1 MGIRTLHRRTAV
13 ATTVVVAT
21 VTVTAAVVPAL
32 FAPVPAVAAE
42 AGTAQLPA
50 VARSPHERDRI
61 AWTSRG
67 LRAALSARLGASWGM
82 LGGPK
87 ARIEDGGQPRAA
99 HGRRVHGTGAFT
111 GPARTYRIVVLSYDN
126 PKTAPPKTAHPRT
139 AHPAAA
145 HGIRAIERIARA
157 VHRGFSRGRGLLL
170 GPGSPSGAGS
180 ERQPRVSG

>member
-1 MGIRTLHRRTAV
+1 MGIRTLHRRTAM

-32 FAPVPAVAAE
+32 FARVPAVAAE

-50 VARSPHERDRI
+50 VGRSPRRPDR
-61 AWTSRG
+61 TLRTPG
-67 LRAALSARLGASWGM
+67 DLRAALSARLGAPSRV
-82 LGGPK
+82 LRGPK
-87 ARIEDGGQPRAA
+87 ARIEDGRQPRAA

-126 PKTAPPKTAHPRT
+126 PAMAHPT
-139 AHPAAA
+139 PAHPTTA

>member
-1 MGIRTLHRRTAV
+1 MGIRTLHRRRAM

-32 FAPVPAVAAE
+32 FAPVPAVAVE

-50 VARSPHERDRI
+50 VGRSPRRPDRTLRTPRD
-61 AWTSRG
+61 
-67 LRAALSARLGASWGM
+67 LRAALSARLGAPSRV
-82 LGGPK
+82 LRGPK
-87 ARIEDGGQPRAA
+87 AHIEDGRQPRAA

-111 GPARTYRIVVLSYDN
+111 GPARIYRIVVLSYDN
-126 PKTAPPKTAHPRT
+126 PTAAHPTAAHPTAAHPTTAQPRR

-157 VHRGFSRGRGLLL
+157 VHRGFSRGRGLLP
-170 GPGSPSGAGS
+170 GPGSASGA
-180 ERQPRVSG
+180 

>member
-1 MGIRTLHRRTAV
+1 MGIRTLHRRKAM

-21 VTVTAAVVPAL
+21 VTVTAALVPAL

-42 AGTAQLPA
+42 AGTAQLPT
-50 VARSPHERDRI
+50 VGRSPRRPDRTLRTPRD
-61 AWTSRG
+61 
-67 LRAALSARLGASWGM
+67 LRAALSARLGAPSRV
-82 LGGPK
+82 LRGPK
-87 ARIEDGGQPRAA
+87 AHIEDGRQPRAA

-126 PKTAPPKTAHPRT
+126 PTPAHPTPAHPTT

-157 VHRGFSRGRGLLL
+157 VHRGFSRGRGLLP
-170 GPGSPSGAGS
+170 GPGSASGA
-180 ERQPRVSG
+180 

>member
-1 MGIRTLHRRTAV
+1 MGIRRLHRRTAM

-21 VTVTAAVVPAL
+21 VTVTAAVVPVL

-50 VARSPHERDRI
+50 VGRSPHEPDRT
-61 AWTSRG
+61 ARTSRD
-67 LRAALSARLGASWGM
+67 LRAALSARLGVPSGM
-82 LGGPK
+82 LRGPK

-126 PKTAPPKTAHPRT
+126 SATAHPAAAR
-139 AHPAAA
+139 PAAA

-170 GPGSPSGAGS
+170 GPGSASGA
-180 ERQPRVSG
+180 

>member
-1 MGIRTLHRRTAV
+1 MGIRTLHRRTAM

-32 FAPVPAVAAE
+32 FAPVPAIAAE

-50 VARSPHERDRI
+50 VTRSPHERDRT
-61 AWTSRG
+61 ARTSRG
-67 LRAALSARLGASWGM
+67 LRAALSARLGAPSGI
-82 LGGPK
+82 LRGPK

-126 PKTAPPKTAHPRT
+126 PKTAHSKTVHPKTAHPRT

-157 VHRGFSRGRGLLL
+157 VHRGLSRGRGLLL
-170 GPGSPSGAGS
+170 GPGSPSGA
-180 ERQPRVSG
+180 